1 MLQSLKVL
9 LRGVKL
15 FEEVFLSIGDIPS
28 YAYIRGGPQFQTP
41 VPREWFTEPRPD
53 TGRICCATYRL
64 MTELQRLLLA
74 YDRHRAAARPCA
86 LATVVEVLGS
96 AYRRPGARMLVTAD
110 GELTG
115 AISGGCL
122 EGDAR
127 QRARQAI
134 CRGQPALVTYDTR
147 DEDDPRHGLGPGC
160 QGVVRILLEPLDFA
174 AADNP
179 VELLRDFAHHPEPA
193 VLATVFET
201 DAAGLKAAVG
211 QRVLLSATG
220 ALRGTPL
227 LAGPLAEAARATLA
241 QGKSQV
247 LDIETGAG
255 PVRAL
260 LEVLAPPLRLVVYGA
275 GNDAQPLVHLAA
287 ALGWHVTVLDG
298 RPNLATSARFPEAA
312 AVRIVPVR
320 ELEKL
325 VPDAGAYHVLLS
337 HNYAYDLAALQTLLP
352 AATPYIG
359 LLGPRAKA
367 DRLLQ
372 ELELSASEAADVL
385 QNRLHSP
392 IGLDLG
398 SETPE
403 EIALAIVAEIQ
414 ARRHQRNGRPLR
426 ERAGT
431 ERALSVAGL

>member
-1 MLQSLKVL
+1 
-9 LRGVKL
+9 
-15 FEEVFLSIGDIPS
+15 
-28 YAYIRGGPQFQTP
+28 
-41 VPREWFTEPRPD
+41 
-53 TGRICCATYRL
+53 

-74 YDRHRAAARPCA
+74 YDRHRAEARPCA

-96 AYRRPGARMLVTAD
+96 AYRRPGARMLVTED

-134 CRGQPALVTYDTR
+134 FRGQPALVTYDTR

-160 QGVVRILLEPLDFA
+160 QGVIRILLEPLDFTA
-174 AADNP
+174 LHNP
-179 VELLRDFAHHPEPA
+179 MELLRGFAQHPEPA

-201 DAAGLKAAVG
+201 DSSGLKAAVG

-220 ALRGTPL
+220 ALRGAPL
-227 LAGPLAEAARATLA
+227 LAGPLAEAARTTLA
-241 QGKSQV
+241 QGLSQV
-247 LDIETGAG
+247 LDIETDAG

-260 LEVLAPPLRLVVYGA
+260 LEVLVPPLRLVVYGA

-287 ALGWHVTVLDG
+287 SLGWHITVMDG
-298 RPNLATSARFPEAA
+298 RSNLATAARFPEASR
-312 AVRIVPVR
+312 VRIVPVR
-320 ELEKL
+320 ELETQI
-325 VPDAGAYHVLLS
+325 PDAGAYHVLLS

-352 AATPYIG
+352 TAAPYIG

-367 DRLLQ
+367 SRLLEEE
-372 ELELSASEAADVL
+372 ELNLSESARASTL
-385 QNRLHSP
+385 HTRLHSP
-392 IGLDLG
+392 IGLSLG
-398 SETPE
+398 GETPE

-414 ARRHQRNGRPLR
+414 AVKNGRQPQHLR
-426 ERAGT
+426 ATTAAIHADSPTASSQLILVPRA
-431 ERALSVAGL
+431 

>member
-1 MLQSLKVL
+1 
-9 LRGVKL
+9 
-15 FEEVFLSIGDIPS
+15 
-28 YAYIRGGPQFQTP
+28 
-41 VPREWFTEPRPD
+41 
-53 TGRICCATYRL
+53 

-74 YDRHRAAARPCA
+74 YDQHRAEGRPCA

-96 AYRRPGARMLVTAD
+96 AYRRPGARMLVTDD
-110 GELTG
+110 GQLTG

-127 QRARQAI
+127 QRARQVI
-134 CRGQPALVTYDTR
+134 FRGQPAVVTYDTR

-174 AADNP
+174 APDNP
-179 VELLRDFAHHPEPA
+179 MELLRGFAQHPEPA
-193 VLATVFET
+193 VLATIFET
-201 DAAGLKAAVG
+201 DATGLRAAVG
-211 QRVLLSATG
+211 QRVLLLEASG
-220 ALRGTPL
+220 LRGTPL
-227 LAGPLAEAARATLA
+227 LAAPVAEAARATLA
-241 QGKSQV
+241 QGISRV
-247 LDIETGAG
+247 LDIETDAG

-260 LEVLAPPLRLVVYGA
+260 LEVLVPPLRLVVYGA

-287 ALGWHVTVLDG
+287 SLGWHITVVDG
-298 RPNLATSARFPEAA
+298 RPNLATTALFPEAA
-312 AVRIVPVR
+312 AVHIVPVR
-320 ELEKL
+320 ELESQ
-325 VPDAGAYHVLLS
+325 VPDPGAYYVLLS

-352 AATPYIG
+352 TATPYIG

-367 DRLLQ
+367 ARLLE
-372 ELELSASEAADVL
+372 ELELTGTEASEIM
-385 QNRLHSP
+385 QNRLRSP

-414 ARRHQRNGRPLR
+414 ATRHQRNGRPLQ

-431 ERALSVAGL
+431 VHSTVATLI

>member
-1 MLQSLKVL
+1 
-9 LRGVKL
+9 
-15 FEEVFLSIGDIPS
+15 
-28 YAYIRGGPQFQTP
+28 
-41 VPREWFTEPRPD
+41 
-53 TGRICCATYRL
+53 

-74 YDRHRAAARPCA
+74 YDRHRAEARPCA

-96 AYRRPGARMLVTAD
+96 AYRRPGARMLVTED

-127 QRARQAI
+127 QRARQVI
-134 CRGQPALVTYDTR
+134 FRGQPAVVTYDTR

-174 AADNP
+174 EPDNP
-179 VELLRDFAHHPEPA
+179 MELLRGFAQHPEPA
-193 VLATVFET
+193 VLATIFET
-201 DAAGLKAAVG
+201 DATGLRAAVG
-211 QRVLLSATG
+211 QRVLLSEASG
-220 ALRGTPL
+220 LRGTPL
-227 LAGPLAEAARATLA
+227 LAAPMAEAARATLA
-241 QGKSQV
+241 QGISRI
-247 LDIETGAG
+247 LDIETDAG

-260 LEVLAPPLRLVVYGA
+260 LEVLVPPLRLVVYGA

-287 ALGWHVTVLDG
+287 SLGWHITVVDG
-298 RPNLATSARFPEAA
+298 RPNLATTARFPEAA

-320 ELEKL
+320 ELESQ
-325 VPDAGAYHVLLS
+325 VPDPGGYYVLLS

-352 AATPYIG
+352 TAAPYIG

-367 DRLLQ
+367 ARLLQ
-372 ELELSASEAADVL
+372 ELELTGTEASEIMR
-385 QNRLHSP
+385 NRLRSP

-414 ARRHQRNGRPLR
+414 ATRHQRNGRPLR

-431 ERALSVAGL
+431 VHSTVTTLV

>member
-1 MLQSLKVL
+1 
-9 LRGVKL
+9 
-15 FEEVFLSIGDIPS
+15 
-28 YAYIRGGPQFQTP
+28 
-41 VPREWFTEPRPD
+41 
-53 TGRICCATYRL
+53 

-74 YDRHRAAARPCA
+74 YDVHRAAARPCA

-96 AYRRPGARMLVTAD
+96 AYRRPGARMLVTDD
-110 GELTG
+110 GHLTG

-134 CRGQPALVTYDTR
+134 FRGQPTLVTYDTR

-179 VELLRDFAHHPEPA
+179 LELLRSFALHPEPA

-201 DAAGLKAAVG
+201 AHTSGLKAAVG
-211 QRVLLSATG
+211 QRLLLSAAGVVGG
-220 ALRGTPL
+220 ASAVGTPL
-227 LAGPLAEAARATLA
+227 AAAAAATLA
-241 QGKSQV
+241 QGHSQV
-247 LDIETGAG
+247 LNLNTAAG

-260 LEVLAPPLRLVVYGA
+260 LELLSPPLRVVVYGA
-275 GNDAQPLVHLAA
+275 GNDAQPLVRLGAS
-287 ALGWHVTVLDG
+287 LGWHLTVLDG
-298 RPNLATSARFPEAA
+298 RPQLATAARFPEAA
-312 AVRIVPVR
+312 AVRVVPVTALPY
-320 ELEKL
+320 EMPGE
-325 VPDAGAYHVLLS
+325 AYAVLLS
-337 HNYAYDLAALQTLLP
+337 HNYAYDLAALALHIT
-352 AATPYIG
+352 AGTPYIG
-359 LLGPRAKA
+359 LLGPHLKA
-367 DRLLQ
+367 NRLLE
-372 ELELSASEAADVL
+372 ELQLTEFEQRELL
-385 QNRLHSP
+385 RTRLHSP

-414 ARRHQRNGRPLR
+414 ATRHQRNSRPLR

-431 ERALSVAGL
+431 VHPALVAAKTS

>member
-1 MLQSLKVL
+1 
-9 LRGVKL
+9 
-15 FEEVFLSIGDIPS
+15 
-28 YAYIRGGPQFQTP
+28 
-41 VPREWFTEPRPD
+41 
-53 TGRICCATYRL
+53 

-74 YDRHRAAARPCA
+74 YDQHRAESRPCA

-96 AYRRPGARMLVTAD
+96 AYRRPGARMLVTDD
-110 GELTG
+110 GQLTG

-134 CRGQPALVTYDTR
+134 FRGQPALVTYDTR

-179 VELLRDFAHHPEPA
+179 MELLRDFARYPEPA

-201 DAAGLKAAVG
+201 DVTGMKAAVG
-211 QRVLLSATG
+211 QRLLLSAAG
-220 ALRGTPL
+220 VLRGTPL
-227 LAGPLAEAARATLA
+227 LAAPLTEAARATLM
-241 QGKSQV
+241 QGLSQI
-247 LDIETGAG
+247 LDIETDAG

-260 LEVLAPPLRLVVYGA
+260 LEVLTPPLRLVVYGA

-287 ALGWHVTVLDG
+287 SLGWHITVVDG
-298 RPNLATSARFPEAA
+298 RPNLATAARFPEAA
-312 AVRIVPVR
+312 EVRIVPVR
-320 ELEKL
+320 ELETQ
-325 VPDAGAYHVLLS
+325 VPDEGAYHVLLS
-337 HNYAYDLAALQTLLP
+337 HNYAYDLAALQILLP
-352 AATPYIG
+352 SAALYIG
-359 LLGPRAKA
+359 LLGPGNKA
-367 DRLLQ
+367 RRLLEEP
-372 ELELSASEAADVL
+372 ELNLSATVAAEVL
-385 QNRLHSP
+385 QNRLRSP

-414 ARRHQRNGRPLR
+414 ALRNNRNGRPLR
-426 ERAGT
+426 ERAGAVHT
-431 ERALSVAGL
+431 ALAAVSVAV

>member
-1 MLQSLKVL
+1 
-9 LRGVKL
+9 
-15 FEEVFLSIGDIPS
+15 
-28 YAYIRGGPQFQTP
+28 
-41 VPREWFTEPRPD
+41 
-53 TGRICCATYRL
+53 

-74 YDRHRAAARPCA
+74 YDRHRAEARPCA

-96 AYRRPGARMLVTAD
+96 AYRRPGARMLVTED
-110 GELTG
+110 GEMTG

-134 CRGQPALVTYDTR
+134 FRGEPALVTYDTR

-160 QGVVRILLEPLDFA
+160 QGVVRILLEPLDFTA
-174 AADNP
+174 PGNP
-179 VELLRDFAHHPEPA
+179 MELLRGFARHPEPA

-201 DAAGLKAAVG
+201 DASGLRAAVG

-220 ALRGTPL
+220 MLRGTAL
-227 LAGPLAEAARATLA
+227 LAGSLVEAARATLT
-241 QGKSQV
+241 QGISQV
-247 LDIETGAG
+247 LAVETGAG

-260 LEVLAPPLRLVVYGA
+260 LEVLVPPLRLVVYGA

-287 ALGWHVTVLDG
+287 SLGWHITVVDG
-298 RPNLATSARFPEAA
+298 RPTLATAVRFPAA
-312 AVRIVPVR
+312 AEVRIVPVR
-320 ELEKL
+320 ELAAQ

-352 AATPYIG
+352 TAAPYIG

-367 DRLLQ
+367 TRLLD
-372 ELELSASEAADVL
+372 ELEVSEIETSETL
-385 QNRLHSP
+385 QNRLRSP

-414 ARRHQRNGRPLR
+414 ATRNQRNGRPLR
-426 ERAGT
+426 ERVGT
-431 ERALSVAGL
+431 VHFTVATTV

>member
-1 MLQSLKVL
+1 MVAVIEVNIRAAGRRLTARPKPRFPF
-9 LRGVKL
+9 RGL
-15 FEEVFLSIGDIPS
+15 HNPAPLPGVFPS
-28 YAYIRGGPQFQTP
+28 ANACP
-41 VPREWFTEPRPD
+41 
-53 TGRICCATYRL
+53 

-74 YDRHRAAARPCA
+74 YDRHRAEARPCA

-96 AYRRPGARMLVTAD
+96 AYRRPGARMLVTED

-134 CRGQPALVTYDTR
+134 FRGQPALVTYDTR

-179 VELLRDFAHHPEPA
+179 VELLRGFAQHPEPA

-201 DAAGLKAAVG
+201 DTLGLKAAVG
-211 QRVLLSATG
+211 QRVLLSAAG

-241 QGKSQV
+241 QGLSQV
-247 LDIETGAG
+247 LDIETDAG

-260 LEVLAPPLRLVVYGA
+260 LEVLVPPLRLVVYGA

-287 ALGWHVTVLDG
+287 SLGWHITVVDG
-298 RPNLATSARFPEAA
+298 RPNLATAARFPEAVE
-312 AVRIVPVR
+312 VRIMPVR
-320 ELEKL
+320 ELETQ
-325 VPDAGAYHVLLS
+325 VPDAGAYYVLLS

-352 AATPYIG
+352 TAAPYIG

-367 DRLLQ
+367 ARLLE
-372 ELELSASEAADVL
+372 ELELTEGEIADVL
-385 QNRLHSP
+385 QNRLRSP

-414 ARRHQRNGRPLR
+414 AQRYQRDGRPLR
-426 ERAGT
+426 ERVGT
-431 ERALSVAGL
+431 VHRPALAMPLRAM

>member
-1 MLQSLKVL
+1 
-9 LRGVKL
+9 
-15 FEEVFLSIGDIPS
+15 
-28 YAYIRGGPQFQTP
+28 
-41 VPREWFTEPRPD
+41 
-53 TGRICCATYRL
+53 

-74 YDRHRAAARPCA
+74 YDRHRAEARPCA

-96 AYRRPGARMLVTAD
+96 AYRRPGARMLVTED

-127 QRARQAI
+127 QRARQVI
-134 CRGQPALVTYDTR
+134 FRGQPAVVTYDTR

-174 AADNP
+174 EPDNP
-179 VELLRDFAHHPEPA
+179 MELLRGFAQHPEPA
-193 VLATVFET
+193 VLATIFET
-201 DAAGLKAAVG
+201 DATGLRAAVG
-211 QRVLLSATG
+211 QRVLLSEASG
-220 ALRGTPL
+220 LRGTPL
-227 LAGPLAEAARATLA
+227 LAAPMAEAARTTLA
-241 QGKSQV
+241 QGISQV
-247 LDIETGAG
+247 LDIETDAG

-260 LEVLAPPLRLVVYGA
+260 LEVLVPPLRLVVYGA

-287 ALGWHVTVLDG
+287 SLGWHITIVDG
-298 RPNLATSARFPEAA
+298 RPNLATTARFPEAA

-320 ELEKL
+320 ELENQ
-325 VPDAGAYHVLLS
+325 VPDPGAYYVLLS

-352 AATPYIG
+352 TVAPYIG

-367 DRLLQ
+367 ARLLE
-372 ELELSASEAADVL
+372 ELELTETEASEIMR
-385 QNRLHSP
+385 NRLRSP

-414 ARRHQRNGRPLR
+414 ATRHQRNGRPLR

-431 ERALSVAGL
+431 VHSTVATLI

>member
-1 MLQSLKVL
+1 
-9 LRGVKL
+9 
-15 FEEVFLSIGDIPS
+15 
-28 YAYIRGGPQFQTP
+28 
-41 VPREWFTEPRPD
+41 
-53 TGRICCATYRL
+53 

-74 YDRHRAAARPCA
+74 YDRHRAEARPCA

-96 AYRRPGARMLVTAD
+96 AYRRPGARMLVTED

-134 CRGQPALVTYDTR
+134 FRGEPALVTYDTR

-174 AADNP
+174 APDNP
-179 VELLRDFAHHPEPA
+179 VELLRGFARHPEPA

-201 DAAGLKAAVG
+201 DASGLRAAVG

-220 ALRGTPL
+220 MLRGTAL
-227 LAGPLAEAARATLA
+227 LAAPLAEAARATLT
-241 QGKSQV
+241 QGVSQV
-247 LDIETGAG
+247 LGIETNAG

-260 LEVLAPPLRLVVYGA
+260 LEVLVPPLRLVVYGA

-287 ALGWHVTVLDG
+287 SLGWHSTVLDG
-298 RPNLATSARFPEAA
+298 RPNLATTARFPAA
-312 AVRIVPVR
+312 AEVRVVPVG
-320 ELEKL
+320 ELEKQE
-325 VPDAGAYHVLLS
+325 PDAGAYHVLLS
-337 HNYAYDLAALQTLLP
+337 HNYAYDLAALQMLLP
-352 AATPYIG
+352 SPAPYIG

-367 DRLLQ
+367 TRLLE
-372 ELELSASEAADVL
+372 ELNLSEAEAAEVL
-385 QNRLHSP
+385 QNCLHSP

-414 ARRHQRNGRPLR
+414 ATRHQRNGRPLR
-426 ERAGT
+426 ERVGT
-431 ERALSVAGL
+431 VHSTVAILV